1 LVHVVRELGALYEGF
16 STGRPCALPAL
27 PIQYADYAAWQ
38 RRALSGDVLDAQ
50 LAYWKEQLAGAP
62 PALEL
67 PTDRPRPAV
76 QTYRGA
82 ALPIALSPELSASLV
97 ALSRREGVTLFMT
110 LLAALQ
116 SLLQRY
122 TGQDDIVV
130 GSPIAGRTQ
139 VETEGLIGFFVNT
152 LVLRTDL
159 SKKPSVKEL
168 LQRVRQVTLGAYAHQ
183 DVPFEKLVEELAP
196 ARDLSRSPFFQ
207 AMLVLQNA
215 PLPALALGELEL
227 AMLDVEQTTAKFDL
241 TLSLRETEDG
251 LRGALEYN
259 ADLFDPDTIERFIG
273 HYHRLLEGMVLE
285 GMVAEPVRPVA
296 ELPLLTAAERHQ
308 VLVTWN
314 DTAVPYPHDRCVHE
328 LFEEQVDRTPDAVA
342 LVFEE
347 QRLTYRELDERSNQ
361 LAHHLRSLG
370 VGPDVLVDVFMER
383 SIEMVVAL
391 YGVLKAGGAY
401 VPVDPDYPAERV
413 AFMVHDSGAEVM
425 LTQQHLIE
433 RLPEHPTH
441 LVRLDADWPTI
452 ARHSKERFEGAATPE
467 HLAYVIYTSGSTGK
481 PKGAMNSH
489 RGVCNRLLWMRDTY
503 RLTESDRV
511 LQKTPVSFD
520 VSVWELFGTLLT
532 GARLVIAR
540 PEGHKDSAYLADLV
554 ARAGITTMHFV
565 PSMLRVF
572 LEEPAV
578 ASCRLLRRVICSGEA
593 LSFDLQERFFERL
606 SAELYNLYGPTEAAV
621 DVTSWQ
627 CVPHDPRGIVPIGRP
642 VANTRIHILDEG
654 MRLVP
659 VGVAGELHIGGVQVG
674 RGYLNRPELTAERF
688 VEDPFCDEPGARLYK
703 TGDLA
708 RHLPDGSLEY
718 LGRLDHQVKIRGYR
732 IELGEI
738 EATLV
743 KRADVLEA
751 VVVAREDVS
760 TDKRLVAY
768 VVADQGVAL
777 PSPAE
782 LRKELRETLPTY
794 MIPTT
799 FVELEALPLTPNGR
813 SIGRRSARWKSSVQP
828 RPSRGSKRRPKRA

>member
-1 LVHVVRELGALYEGF
+1 VSRHLLGVGHKTTALDAAHHLPLDLEPEGSLRAVEPTSAGILRKSGTSTLTVDLALPLVHVVRELGALYEGF

-370 VGPDVLVDVFMER
+370 VGP
-383 SIEMVVAL
+383 
-391 YGVLKAGGAY
+391 
-401 VPVDPDYPAERV
+401 
-413 AFMVHDSGAEVM
+413 
-425 LTQQHLIE
+425 
-433 RLPEHPTH
+433 
-441 LVRLDADWPTI
+441 
-452 ARHSKERFEGAATPE
+452 
-467 HLAYVIYTSGSTGK
+467 
-481 PKGAMNSH
+481 
-489 RGVCNRLLWMRDTY
+489 
-503 RLTESDRV
+503 
-511 LQKTPVSFD
+511 
-520 VSVWELFGTLLT
+520 
-532 GARLVIAR
+532 
-540 PEGHKDSAYLADLV
+540 
-554 ARAGITTMHFV
+554 
-565 PSMLRVF
+565 
-572 LEEPAV
+572 
-578 ASCRLLRRVICSGEA
+578 
-593 LSFDLQERFFERL
+593 
-606 SAELYNLYGPTEAAV
+606 
-621 DVTSWQ
+621 TSWSTSSWSARSRWSW
-627 CVPHDPRGIVPIGRP
+627 PS
-642 VANTRIHILDEG
+642 
-654 MRLVP
+654 
-659 VGVAGELHIGGVQVG
+659 
-674 RGYLNRPELTAERF
+674 TASSR
-688 VEDPFCDEPGARLYK
+688 
-703 TGDLA
+703 
-708 RHLPDGSLEY
+708 
-718 LGRLDHQVKIRGYR
+718 
-732 IELGEI
+732 
-738 EATLV
+738 
-743 KRADVLEA
+743 RAA
-751 VVVAREDVS
+751 P
-760 TDKRLVAY
+760 TC
-768 VVADQGVAL
+768 
-777 PSPAE
+777 PS
-782 LRKELRETLPTY
+782 
-794 MIPTT
+794 IPTT
-799 FVELEALPLTPNGR
+799 PLSASR
-813 SIGRRSARWKSSVQP
+813 SWCTTAEP
-828 RPSRGSKRRPKRA
+828 R

>member
-1 LVHVVRELGALYEGF
+1 
-16 STGRPCALPAL
+16 
-27 PIQYADYAAWQ
+27 
-38 RRALSGDVLDAQ
+38 
-50 LAYWKEQLAGAP
+50 
-62 PALEL
+62 
-67 PTDRPRPAV
+67 
-76 QTYRGA
+76 
-82 ALPIALSPELSASLV
+82 
-97 ALSRREGVTLFMT
+97 
-110 LLAALQ
+110 
-116 SLLQRY
+116 
-122 TGQDDIVV
+122 
-130 GSPIAGRTQ
+130 
-139 VETEGLIGFFVNT
+139 
-152 LVLRTDL
+152 
-159 SKKPSVKEL
+159 
-168 LQRVRQVTLGAYAHQ
+168 
-183 DVPFEKLVEELAP
+183 
-196 ARDLSRSPFFQ
+196 
-207 AMLVLQNA
+207 
-215 PLPALALGELEL
+215 
-227 AMLDVEQTTAKFDL
+227 
-241 TLSLRETEDG
+241 
-251 LRGALEYN
+251 
-259 ADLFDPDTIERFIG
+259 
-273 HYHRLLEGMVLE
+273 
-285 GMVAEPVRPVA
+285 
-296 ELPLLTAAERHQ
+296 
-308 VLVTWN
+308 
-314 DTAVPYPHDRCVHE
+314 
-328 LFEEQVDRTPDAVA
+328 
-342 LVFEE
+342 
-347 QRLTYRELDERSNQ
+347 
-361 LAHHLRSLG
+361 
-370 VGPDVLVDVFMER
+370 MER